1 MADISCRNATLLA
14 SRRQVRRRFWRGG
27 LRHAIIRQ
35 SRGSPSGASVPYA
48 RTAGKVFPVLPSS
61 TRGENMITSEN
72 LQQRD
77 VTFKPGDTVRVH
89 YRVIEGNRERV
100 QVFEGLCISRK
111 GGGINET
118 FTVRKNS
125 FGVNVER
132 IFPLYSPKIARIEV
146 ASRGA
151 VRRAKLYYIRDKVG
165 KKARVKKAR

>member
-1 MADISCRNATLLA
+1 
-14 SRRQVRRRFWRGG
+14 
-27 LRHAIIRQ
+27 
-35 SRGSPSGASVPYA
+35 
-48 RTAGKVFPVLPSS
+48 
-61 TRGENMITSEN
+61 MITSDN
-72 LQQRD
+72 LEQRD

-100 QVFEGLCISRK
+100 QIFEGLCIARK
-111 GGGINET
+111 GSGIHET

-132 IFPLYSPKIARIEV
+132 IFPLHSPKIAKIEV
-146 ASRGA
+146 SSRGA

>member
-1 MADISCRNATLLA
+1 MLSSDDQGDPRLAQARLEIERGWEGLL
-14 SRRQVRRRFWRGG
+14 SLETIHPREET
-27 LRHAIIRQ
+27 
-35 SRGSPSGASVPYA
+35 Y
-48 RTAGKVFPVLPSS
+48 
-61 TRGENMITSEN
+61 MITSEN

-132 IFPLYSPKIARIEV
+132 IFPLHSPKIARIEV
-146 ASRGA
+146 ATRGA

-165 KKARVKKAR
+165 KKARVKKAK

>member
-1 MADISCRNATLLA
+1 
-14 SRRQVRRRFWRGG
+14 
-27 LRHAIIRQ
+27 
-35 SRGSPSGASVPYA
+35 
-48 RTAGKVFPVLPSS
+48 
-61 TRGENMITSEN
+61 MITSEN
-72 LQQRD
+72 LQKRD

-100 QVFEGLCISRK
+100 QIFEGLCISRK
-111 GGGINET
+111 GSGIHET

-132 IFPLYSPKIARIEV
+132 IFPLHSPKIAKIEV

-165 KKARVKKAR
+165 KKARVKKARSDRTAVVTGSLEEPSSRGEFALRFRCGLDPPPQRAAGGGR

>member
-1 MADISCRNATLLA
+1 
-14 SRRQVRRRFWRGG
+14 
-27 LRHAIIRQ
+27 
-35 SRGSPSGASVPYA
+35 
-48 RTAGKVFPVLPSS
+48 
-61 TRGENMITSEN
+61 MITSEN

-89 YRVIEGNRERV
+89 YRVIEGNRERI
-100 QVFEGLCISRK
+100 QVFEGLCISRR

-132 IFPLYSPKIARIEV
+132 IFPLHSPKIAKIEV

-151 VRRAKLYYIRDKVG
+151 VRRAKLYYIRDKIG
-165 KKARVKKAR
+165 KKARVKKAK